1 MVSYLILASPPINT
15 CNSNY
20 LIMQLKNLGNSIT
33 AINELQNI
41 FGGIK
46 NISRITESKM
56 EALQKLPPNI
66 PKKYYRSY

>member
-1 MVSYLILASPPINT
+1 
-15 CNSNY
+15 
-20 LIMQLKNLGNSIT
+20 MQLKNLGNSIT

-46 NISRITESKM
+46 NISRITESEM